1 MIIVIIISRG
11 IGIEMSH
18 RLLIKYQMIFSYMSE
33 NNVGGLYY

>member
-18 RLLIKYQMIFSYMSE
+18 RLIKYQMIFSYMSE